1 MGGLKPPQPLPLRGP
16 CSFTFS
22 RNQIQL
28 CQNMI
33 IQVFHLLKF
42 SFTYVVRD
50 DFHWDDSSM
59 RYWIVIHSL
68 RIAYLWCRPFTQNP
82 ITELV
87 TLKKKL
93 RKRFAFISS
102 VVWHQSNTQH
112 CVTPNLVKT
121 INHYLIL
128 FQCAYYKYF
137 AISFRNFKVAKEA
150 HGSFVRNPCIS
161 AQLHNSSIS
170 LGRFYSLSVLLTVRY
185 ICTVS
190 IRIEIVMFKHDAKS
204 VEIDVEIS
212 KELFCRDFKAK
223 C

>member
-1 MGGLKPPQPLPLRGP
+1 MP
-16 CSFTFS
+16 T
-22 RNQIQL
+22 
-28 CQNMI
+28 
-33 IQVFHLLKF
+33 
-42 SFTYVVRD
+42 
-50 DFHWDDSSM
+50 
-59 RYWIVIHSL
+59 IHSKSNN
-68 RIAYLWCRPFTQNP
+68 RTSDF
-82 ITELV
+82 E
-87 TLKKKL
+87 KKL

-150 HGSFVRNPCIS
+150 HGSFVRNPCIR